1 MMRNLFLLPLMACAA
16 LATAQQFPMRSTGM
30 LNPFQDHAAAAG
42 SRECLDLHM
51 GYRSQWSGFEGAP
64 ATGFA
69 NLHGQLSSNGPN
81 FSGIGARI
89 ETDEAAA
96 WSSLSLSL
104 AYSYNMKLTN
114 GARLAAGL
122 GLGAFQQKLNWNGL
136 TLPEYQIADDPAF
149 TGNSQFVAPL
159 LDLSVWY
166 YNRAWYGGLSIGNVA
181 EPRVDQVAANTRLQ
195 RYVTGTVGA
204 QVELDGP
211 WAFQPVATLRA
222 TAGVPMAVNL
232 VAFLD
237 YDGLVGVGAGYRN
250 QSAVLAMV
258 KFKIADYISV
268 GYAYDW
274 TLSTLNAASPSTHE
288 FVIGINACSGA
299 SHGAISCPAYN

>member
-1 MMRNLFLLPLMACAA
+1 MIRKLSFLPMLVWAV
-16 LATAQQFPMRSTGM
+16 TAWSQQFPMRSTGL

-64 ATGFA
+64 STAFA
-69 NLHGQLSSNGPN
+69 NLHGKLLSNGPN
-81 FSGIGARI
+81 FSGMGARI

-96 WSSLSLSL
+96 WSSLSISF
-104 AYSYNMKLTN
+104 AYSYNMKLSN
-114 GARLAAGL
+114 GSRLAAGL
-122 GLGAFQQKLNWNGL
+122 GLGAFQQKLNWNGI
-136 TLPEYQIADDPAF
+136 TLPEFQVADDPAF
-149 TGNSQFVAPL
+149 AGNSQFVAPL

-166 YNRAWYGGLSIGNVA
+166 YDREWYGGLSIGNVA
-181 EPRVDQVAANTRLQ
+181 EPRVDQVALNTRLQ

-211 WAFQPVATLRA
+211 WALQPAATLRA
-222 TAGVPMAVNL
+222 TAGVPVAVDL

-237 YDGLVGVGAGYRN
+237 YDGLVGIGAGYRN
-250 QSAVLAMV
+250 QSAVMALV
-258 KFKIADYISV
+258 KFNIADYISV

-274 TLSTLNAASPSTHE
+274 TLSSLNAAAPHTHE
-288 FVIGINACSGA
+288 FVIGINACDGP